1 MNKEELAVIIFEECS
16 SKTRSTKECVEAIK
30 LRTGL
35 TGDIDDTIR
44 RYRQSGS
51 GLEKAAQEV
60 ISTIGGSTSD
70 WGYDTSVEECQV
82 IACNNS
88 YDTYVTLFT
97 QKSFQEPEGA
107 AKICTILEKKGIA
120 FDVHTVEEH
129 TEDNY
134 RYLTGIKV
142 GESCYY
148 LDSIENM
155 RESAIENRAEAISQN
170 AWDIA
175 TDEVNDMDTEYL
187 LEYSGWYDGV
197 KSYDD
202 TQDNDE
208 ILIEMD
214 A

>member
-35 TGDIDDTIR
+35 NADIDDTIR

-51 GLEKAAQEV
+51 GLEKTANE
-60 ISTIGGSTSD
+60 ILGGVSPTEYRLAE
-70 WGYDTSVEECQV
+70 GVTVQPLATV
-82 IACNNS
+82 TNS
-88 YDTYVTLFT
+88 NFDTYVTLFN
-97 QKSFQEPEGA
+97 QKGFICAESA
-107 AKICTILEKKGIA
+107 ARICTLLEKKGVA

-129 TEDNY
+129 IEENY

-155 RESAIENRAEAISQN
+155 RDSAIENRAEAISQN
-170 AWDIA
+170 AWDMA